1 MNLID
6 QLPLYK
12 LYRELPWQ
20 HLRALHQLR
29 TTGETHIKVHQNAYF
44 QHLLAKGLLDR
55 KRPNAGRTWRANE
68 LLFNQEYDLKMGLL
82 YQEAKQFLDA
92 YGLDT
97 PHARFTLTEIMGL
110 QRIYTQ
116 CDVLMK
122 EERSRGYISST
133 FLGSS
138 KMLKHSEALDR
149 IVLRILSLEKYP
161 QLDNILDRALLISGC
176 PRGRRIV
183 LCENDAYLR
192 QPDKAEALRT
202 ALWYAGGNNIA
213 KLQHSPDPGLAFYY
227 SCDWDHHGLLIY
239 ARLRA
244 MYETRGY
251 YLQLL
256 TPVAITKEKR
266 KKVGSLNHSSKWDK
280 AHWKMH
286 LQGDELKDSLFSL
299 LQQQLISSLIA
310 ADEWI
315 EEESNDLA
323 ELLLV
328 NNVFVNEA

>member
-12 LYRELPWQ
+12 LYQEVPWQ

-29 TTGETHIKVHQNAYF
+29 TIGETYIKIHDSPYC
-44 QHLLAKGLLDR
+44 QHLVSKGLLDR
-55 KRPNAGRTWRANE
+55 KRPSADRTWRADE
-68 LLFNQEYDLKMGLL
+68 QRFNQEYDLKIGLL

-92 YGLDT
+92 YDLDKAQ
-97 PHARFTLTEIMGL
+97 ARFTLAEIMGL

-116 CDVLMK
+116 CDILVK

-138 KMLKHSEALDR
+138 KLLKHSEALDR
-149 IVLRILSLEKYP
+149 VVLRILSLEKYP
-161 QLDNILDRALLISGC
+161 QLDNILDRALMISGC

-213 KLQHSPDPGLAFYY
+213 KLQHSPDPDLAFYY

-239 ARLRA
+239 ARLRK
-244 MYETRGY
+244 MYEMRGY
-251 YLQLL
+251 RLQLL
-256 TPVAITKEKR
+256 TPVAVTKEKR
-266 KKVGSLNHSSKWDK
+266 KKVGSLNHNSKWDK
-280 AHWKMH
+280 AHWKTH
-286 LQGDELKDSLFSL
+286 LQGDDSEDSLFTL
-299 LQQQLISSLIA
+299 PQQRLISSLIA
-310 ADEWI
+310 ANEWI

-323 ELLLV
+323 ELLLA
-328 NNVFVNEA
+328 NNVLVD